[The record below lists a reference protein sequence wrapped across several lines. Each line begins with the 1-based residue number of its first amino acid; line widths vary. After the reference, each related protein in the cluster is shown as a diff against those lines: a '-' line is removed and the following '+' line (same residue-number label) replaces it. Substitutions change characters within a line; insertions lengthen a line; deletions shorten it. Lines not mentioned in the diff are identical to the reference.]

1 MEERKNRVI
10 ISVSR
15 QFGSGGHKIAEAL
28 AEHFELPI
36 YDHRM
41 LDSIAKEKGVDPR
54 VLAVSLISP
63 VFWRAMSADFQ
74 ALWRTAWRKC
84 SSVT

>member
-54 VLAVSLISP
+54 VLEKY

-74 ALWRTAWRKC
+74 ALWRTIWRRC

>member
-28 AEHFELPI
+28 AEC
-36 YDHRM
+36 
-41 LDSIAKEKGVDPR
+41 DSECAGSERIFRAGTVGVR
-54 VLAVSLISP
+54 N
-63 VFWRAMSADFQ
+63 
-74 ALWRTAWRKC
+74 
-84 SSVT
+84 

>member
-41 LDSIAKEKGVDPR
+41 LDSIAKEKGVDLGGR
-54 VLAVSLISP
+54 RIIKKKTQNRILARNVNKL
-63 VFWRAMSADFQ
+63 
-74 ALWRTAWRKC
+74 
-84 SSVT
+84 

>member
-54 VLAVSLISP
+54 VLET

-74 ALWRTAWRKC
+74 ALWRTIWRRC

>member
-41 LDSIAKEKGVDPR
+41 LDSIAKEKGTD
-54 VLAVSLISP
+54 
-63 VFWRAMSADFQ
+63 WYMS
-74 ALWRTAWRKC
+74 R
-84 SSVT
+84 

>member
-15 QFGSGGHKIAEAL
+15 HFGSGGHKIAEPL

-54 VLAVSLISP
+54 VL
-63 VFWRAMSADFQ
+63 Q
-74 ALWRTAWRKC
+74 Q
-84 SSVT
+84 

>member
-41 LDSIAKEKGVDPR
+41 LEIGRASCRER
-54 VLAVSLISP
+54 V
-63 VFWRAMSADFQ
+63 
-74 ALWRTAWRKC
+74 
-84 SSVT
+84 